1 MNTKFLKLIMPN
13 VIPNVKSINKLQ
25 FRSMSFFES
34 DNTNIYNNILLNP
47 KISTE
52 QNTDPLYKSIG
63 IIHYTDSQGINV
75 LRELGTEIMNVFG
88 EKGFDNP
95 VYDQLRNESLK
106 KIVNIINTNPDYK
119 VCNLRM
125 EFSHVNV
132 NLIVHH
138 VYGTL
143 LERKKV

>member
-1 MNTKFLKLIMPN
+1 MNTKILRLIGPVN
-13 VIPNVKSINKLQ
+13 KSQL
-25 FRSMSFFES
+25 RSMSFFES
-34 DNTNIYNNILLNP
+34 NNTNIYNNILLNP

-52 QNTDPLYKSIG
+52 PNSDSSYKSIG
-63 IIHYTDSQGINV
+63 IIHYTDSQGIDI
-75 LRELGTEIMNVFG
+75 LREFGTEIMNVFG
-88 EKGFDNP
+88 KKGFDNP

-106 KIVNIINTNPDYK
+106 KIVEIINTNPDYK

-143 LERKKV
+143 LKKQ